1 MLDMEKYM
9 ESFRES
15 ISKKFEKH
23 EENFKNLVDKVK
35 SFEVTQREYK
45 KRFSRLEDRK
55 NTDENEDIE
64 LQQVK
69 NLNYLLFSF
78 FLICINFKTISC
90 IR

>member
-15 ISKKFEKH
+15 ISKRFEKN
-23 EENFKNLVDKVK
+23 EENFKNLADKVK

-78 FLICINFKTISC
+78 FFDLHQF
-90 IR
+90 